1 MSQSASLEA
10 CYPVVVFHRIERGD
24 YSYGMTASGLLP
36 RASVEHGKRLS
47 SHRRSTGTAHD
58 RRLTLSPYP
67 GWWPGLPGVLPD
79 RKNVALRLRQL
90 TTAEQRSATGQSS
103 MGGIL
108 RHMFS
113 EFLYGLPRN
122 TQYLGIMEERS
133 RVARP
138 CRYGKATCGFGRRA
152 FGRWLR

>member
-1 MSQSASLEA
+1 MPLTRFEHDGFDATRAGRKPKSVCIAPIQGKNRNWSEKSDCSDMSQSASLEA

-79 RKNVALRLRQL
+79 RKIVALRLRQL
-90 TTAEQRSATGQSS
+90 TTAEQRSATD
-103 MGGIL
+103 
-108 RHMFS
+108 
-113 EFLYGLPRN
+113 
-122 TQYLGIMEERS
+122 
-133 RVARP
+133 
-138 CRYGKATCGFGRRA
+138 
-152 FGRWLR
+152 